1 MIWGAS
7 QAAPVVEDLPTN
19 AGDVSV
25 EGSIPGLERYPAGG
39 HGNPL
44 QYSCLENSMERGA
57 WEAMVHRVPQSQ
69 IRRKQLSP
77 HANDLREVIFL
88 LKRLK
93 RNAEEIFKKLL
104 FPHNLGT
111 LYERIYFI
119 LFLNTS

>member
-1 MIWGAS
+1 
-7 QAAPVVEDLPTN
+7 
-19 AGDVSV
+19 
-25 EGSIPGLERYPAGG
+25 
-39 HGNPL
+39 
-44 QYSCLENSMERGA
+44 MERGA

-69 IRRKQLSP
+69 IRQKQLSP

-104 FPHNLGT
+104 FPHNLGN